1 MSDDKALMQEA
12 LALDGSGQTA
22 LLASDP
28 EGARD
33 DLRAAADK
41 YRESWEAA
49 GDGPGGRPRVGTA
62 QGAEP
67 TGPTAF
73 GRLVGMLKA
82 SILAGEGATA
92 AMYVHHAVGDDPQ
105 SPTSAYAVAIAA
117 LVAGDDARAGG
128 FAERMR
134 AGGDAF
140 ARTADAIVALA
151 AGDEAAYA
159 AALQAIV
166 DDFAARDEHL
176 TGVAIA
182 DTALMLERLAEPRG
196 LDSGVRSPL
205 LPR

>member
-12 LALDGSGQTA
+12 LALDGSGQKA

-49 GDGPGGRPRVGTA
+49 G
-62 QGAEP
+62 
-67 TGPTAF
+67 PTAF

-92 AMYVHHAVGDDPQ
+92 AMYIHHTVGDDPQ
-105 SPTSAYAVAIAA
+105 SPTAAYVVAIAA

-140 ARTADAIVALA
+140 ARTADAIAALA

-159 AALQAIV
+159 TAIDAIV
-166 DDFAARDEHL
+166 ADFAAREEHL

-182 DTALMLERLAEPRG
+182 DTALMLERLAQPRG